1 MFCLLG
7 VGLYKGDANWWLSL
21 VNTFRYWLFVPLPI
35 FLLDQAFNFRKDQL
49 YMLLFLSAIWG
60 FFYTPLSVLS
70 TVNPEDLIQSVS
82 SLRTK
87 QKGEKKA
94 YAKEF
99 KVMSFNVLAFDA
111 NTPNVI
117 SFIKKNK
124 PNVLCVQDL
133 THNKAAA
140 LSEIYEYSS
149 FTKNYDIAIFSEFPL
164 RRAYVNKFSGGS
176 LELVG
181 LKIDEKNIYVI
192 NLHTSSPEI
201 MDLVDKKDKF
211 QAEYESKKSLG
222 EHISKSLEKLGAENI
237 LLTGD
242 FNSTEGNDLYRTLRK
257 NKLKDA
263 YISKNILLPIFLNGM
278 TFPNNL
284 IGVFNSKQRAFPFLR
299 IDYILTGKNFD
310 VLNSQTINSI
320 GSYTGSDHSP
330 VSATLGLI

>member
-1 MFCLLG
+1 
-7 VGLYKGDANWWLSL
+7 
-21 VNTFRYWLFVPLPI
+21 
-35 FLLDQAFNFRKDQL
+35 
-49 YMLLFLSAIWG
+49 MLLFLCVIWG
-60 FFYTPLSVLS
+60 FFYTPLSVISPESASQL
-70 TVNPEDLIQSVS
+70 VN
-82 SLRTK
+82 SLTAK
-87 QKGEKKA
+87 QKGTEKT

-111 NTPNVI
+111 NTPSVI

-133 THNKAAA
+133 TPSKAAA

-149 FTKNYDIAIFSEFPL
+149 FTKNYDLAVFSEFPL
-164 RRAYVNKFSGGS
+164 RRAYANKSSGGS
-176 LELVG
+176 LELVE

-211 QAEYESKKSLG
+211 QAEYESKRSLG
-222 EHISKSLEKLGAENI
+222 EHISKSSEKLGVENI

-263 YISKNILLPIFLNGM
+263 YISRNILLPVFLNGM

-284 IGVFNSKQRAFPFLR
+284 IGIFNSKQRAFPFLR

-310 VLNSQTINSI
+310 ILNSQTINSI